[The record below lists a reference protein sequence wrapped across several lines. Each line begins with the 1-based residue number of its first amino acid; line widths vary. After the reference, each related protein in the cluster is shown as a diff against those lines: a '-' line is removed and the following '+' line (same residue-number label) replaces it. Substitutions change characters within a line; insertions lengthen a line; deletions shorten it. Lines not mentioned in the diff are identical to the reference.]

1 MQSGN
6 NNYEQIEL
14 EFERI
19 EDASVLS
26 NFFCGIADMDYFIHN
41 RLQRH
46 IDEEHLQTYIAKS
59 SGTIVAMF
67 AIRPDQL
74 TLDDDDKDEMR
85 MGMEPKPL
93 HAITDTTFLDSN
105 SFDALEVAYLAVSQD
120 HQHQGIG
127 EYIINELCLK
137 AKSDNPNCEFLT
149 VEAYKTND
157 YSAIG
162 FYLKCAFKPRE
173 LPNPAF
179 DVLKMS
185 RVITPV
191 PQDTQEEDE

>member
-1 MQSGN
+1 M
-6 NNYEQIEL
+6 
-14 EFERI
+14 
-19 EDASVLS
+19 
-26 NFFCGIADMDYFIHN
+26 NFFCGIADMDHFIHN
-41 RLQRH
+41 RLQHH
-46 IDEEHLQTYIAKS
+46 IDEEHLQTYIAKDN
-59 SGTIVAMF
+59 GIIVGMF
-67 AIRPDQL
+67 SIRPDRL

-105 SFDALEVAYLAVSQD
+105 SFDALEIAYLAVSKD
-120 HQHQGIG
+120 YQHQGIG

-137 AKSDNPNCEFLT
+137 AKADNPNCEFLT

-162 FYLKCAFKPRE
+162 FYLKCGFKPRE
-173 LPNPAF
+173 LPNPAY

-185 RVITPV
+185 RVITPA
-191 PQDTQEEDE
+191 PYNIEEDGE